1 MTTHEQLEYLRNLKA
16 GVFTVAELHKI
27 MLWQPHNLQPWEYEE
42 YAEYIDRIYK
52 KVKEDESLR
61 NQSTPSA

>member
-27 MLWQPHNLQPWEYEE
+27 MIWQIHNLQPWEYEE
-42 YAEYIDRIYK
+42 YAIYINQIYER
-52 KVKEDESLR
+52 VKNEGL
-61 NQSTPSA
+61 